1 MYMDSLIQ
9 MALQSTWQ
17 LPEVSGN
24 TAADSAEGSTGPSF
38 QELLE
43 QSRDNHAENTAGQ
56 TENGGTA
63 EAPQDGEEPIRPD
76 QKEEPS
82 GDVALLD
89 LSLLL
94 RPQLV
99 TQTEVTPDI
108 QMTEG
113 GVEAVQTVA
122 TAATAVPESEG
133 NTPQTQLGAAVEAET
148 PVTQTAQ
155 SSGDTAAETG
165 SVQTL
170 PADGTAVSQQ
180 TENGTSEEP
189 SQDLTGSKTGRSQS
203 GADTG
208 DAVVE
213 GMQTPLFREVE
224 STPVRVGEA
233 VVDMTAPPGE
243 VEQSLSSALKGAV
256 EQGAQ
261 HVEIRLNP
269 ADLGTVVAEF
279 TSSPEGVLHVVLH
292 AENEHTARLLSD
304 HASALSLLLQ
314 DGGRAEVR
322 VEVAQ
327 PQSEQNAWQQPDQDG
342 GQRQQQQQQQRRN
355 TPPQES
361 ESFLHQLRLGLV
373 QQEER

>member
-24 TAADSAEGSTGPSF
+24 TAADSAEGTAGPSF

-56 TENGGTA
+56 TENGGAA
-63 EAPQDGEEPIRPD
+63 EAPQDGEEPICPD

-94 RPQLV
+94 RPQLA
-99 TQTEVTPDI
+99 TQTEVTPDV

-170 PADGTAVSQQ
+170 PADGAAVSQQ

-189 SQDLTGSKTGRSQS
+189 SQDLTGSETGRSQS

-224 STPVRVGEA
+224 STPVRVGDA
-233 VVDMTAPPGE
+233 VVDMTAPSGE
-243 VEQSLSSALKGAV
+243 VEQSLSRALKGAV